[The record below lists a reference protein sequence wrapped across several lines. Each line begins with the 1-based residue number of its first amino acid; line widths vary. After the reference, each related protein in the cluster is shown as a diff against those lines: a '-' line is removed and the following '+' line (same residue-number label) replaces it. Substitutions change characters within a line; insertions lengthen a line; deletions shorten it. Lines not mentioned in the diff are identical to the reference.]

1 MSHSAPD
8 ISEMNAMHVFR
19 LIPTVLLLCLSPLAQ
34 AADADSAPAI
44 AFGGKS
50 NPAIQVTPLLKTTT
64 AWDGQAIT
72 YPTGQAEITG
82 MIVEIA
88 PGAET
93 GWHQHPVPS
102 FGLIMQGEI
111 LVELKN
117 GQSKL
122 MHTGEMVAEV
132 ANTLH
137 NGKNI
142 GTIPVRIA
150 VFYAGAKGMPLTVM
164 PQKIANVR
172 SDP

>member
-1 MSHSAPD
+1 MK
-8 ISEMNAMHVFR
+8 IKRNTR
-19 LIPTVLLLCLSPLAQ
+19 LTVPLLGLLMAQPALATET
-34 AADADSAPAI
+34 DAGSAPAI
-44 AFGGKS
+44 AAFGGLA
-50 NPAIQVTPLLKTTT
+50 NPAIKATPLLKTTT
-64 AWDGQAIT
+64 SWDGQAIT
-72 YPTGQAEITG
+72 YPQGQAEITG

-111 LVELKN
+111 LVELQN
-117 GQSKL
+117 GQSRL

-142 GTIPVRIA
+142 GTVPVRIA
-150 VFYAGAKGMPLTVM
+150 VFYAGAKGVPLTVM
-164 PQKIANVR
+164 PPKSPTGITAEK
-172 SDP
+172 